1 MCFILNE
8 LGSHWKVLSTFYL
21 FMYSFIYFGLC
32 WVFVSAQTSLV
43 VSRGYFLVA
52 VHGLFIAVAS
62 LVVEHGALGCTGFS
76 SSGTWVQE
84 FWFLGSRAQTGS
96 IVVHGLTCPEA
107 CGIFPDLGLNLCLLH
122 WQADS
127 LPWSHQGSPAFL

>member
-21 FMYSFIYFGLC
+21 FMYSFIYFWLC
-32 WVFVSAQTSLV
+32 WVFVSAQTSLVV

-62 LVVEHGALGCTGFS
+62 LVVEHGL
-76 SSGTWVQE
+76 
-84 FWFLGSRAQTGS
+84 
-96 IVVHGLTCPEA
+96 
-107 CGIFPDLGLNLCLLH
+107 
-122 WQADS
+122 
-127 LPWSHQGSPAFL
+127 